1 MTRALAIV
9 NPAAG
14 GGTAREDVDAV
25 LDLLRERFA
34 TIDVV
39 ETGPEHPTATEL
51 GERAIAERYD
61 AAIAAGGDGTV
72 GGVARA
78 LVGTDVTLGI
88 LPFGTFMNIARALE
102 IPRDDPRA
110 AAEVIARSEMRKIDV
125 GEVAGQVFF
134 EAAGI
139 GLDADAFSAGRAI
152 QRRRPS
158 LALAA
163 FGAFLRRRSVRVKIE
178 IDGRA
183 RWQRILQA
191 VVSNGPWYGWG
202 FEVAPGAVVDDG
214 ELDLVIFGDG
224 KWHVLRELIA
234 AAVDR
239 DRPARGRRY
248 RGTRIT
254 FSATRDLAVHA
265 DGVVVGN
272 LPQTFTVRPQA
283 LRVFAPRAAGP
294 VKRV

>member
-1 MTRALAIV
+1 MTRALLIV

-14 GGTAREDVDAV
+14 GGTARADVDELLV
-25 LDLLRERFA
+25 VLRERFEA
-34 TIDVV
+34 IDVV
-39 ETGPEHPTATEL
+39 ETELDHPTATEL
-51 GERAIAERYD
+51 GERAVREHYG

-78 LVGTDVTLGI
+78 LVGTEVTLGI
-88 LPFGTFMNIARALE
+88 LPFGTFMNIARALA
-102 IPRDDPRA
+102 IPRDDPPA
-110 AAEVIARSEMRKIDV
+110 AAMLIARSAIRQVDV
-125 GEVAGQVFF
+125 GEVGGHVFF

-152 QRRRPS
+152 QRRQRG

-163 FGAFLRRRSVRVKIE
+163 LGAFLRQRSARVKID

-183 RWQRILQA
+183 RWRRVLQA

-202 FEVAPGAVVDDG
+202 FEVAPGAYVDDG
-214 ELDLVIFGDG
+214 KLDLVLFGDS
-224 KWHVLRELIA
+224 KLRVLRELIA

-254 FSATRDLAVHA
+254 FTATRELIVHA
-265 DGVVVGN
+265 DGIVVGP
-272 LPQTFTVRPQA
+272 LPQTFVCRPRA
-283 LRVFAPRAAGP
+283 LRVFAPRAT
-294 VKRV
+294 

>member
-14 GGTAREDVDAV
+14 GGTARADVEAV
-25 LDLLRERFA
+25 LDLLRERFE

-39 ETGPEHPTATEL
+39 ETGLEHPTASEL
-51 GERAIAERYD
+51 GRRAVDEGYD

-110 AAEVIARSEMRKIDV
+110 AAEIIARSTMRKIDV
-125 GEVAGQVFF
+125 GEVAGQTFF

-152 QRRRPS
+152 QRGQAS

-163 FGAFLRRRSVRVKIE
+163 LGAFLRRRGTRVKIE

-183 RWQRILQA
+183 RWQRVLQA

-202 FEVAPGAVVDDG
+202 FEVAPGASVDDG
-214 ELDLVIFGDG
+214 RLDVVIFGDS
-224 KWHVLRELIA
+224 KWRVLRELLA
-234 AAVDR
+234 AAIDR

-248 RGTRIT
+248 LGRRIT
-254 FSATRDLAVHA
+254 FSATRELAVHA
-265 DGVVVGN
+265 DGIVVGT
-272 LPQTFTVRPQA
+272 LPQTFTVRPRA
-283 LRVFAPRAAGP
+283 LRVFAPRAG
-294 VKRV
+294 

>member
-1 MTRALAIV
+1 MARALAIV

-14 GGTAREDVDAV
+14 GGTARADVDAV
-25 LDLLRERFA
+25 LDLLRERFE

-39 ETGPEHPTATEL
+39 ETGLEHPTATEL
-51 GERAIAERYD
+51 GGHAVEAGYE
-61 AAIAAGGDGTV
+61 AAIVAGGDGTV

-110 AAEVIARSEMRKIDV
+110 AAELIAHSTMRQIDV

-152 QRRRPS
+152 QRGRPS

-163 FGAFLRRRSVRVKIE
+163 LGAFLRRRSVRVKIE
-178 IDGRA
+178 IDGQA

-202 FEVAPGAVVDDG
+202 FEVAPGAILDDG
-214 ELDLVIFGDG
+214 KLDLVIFGDS
-224 KWHVLRELIA
+224 KWRVLRELIA

-254 FSATRDLAVHA
+254 FSATRELSVHA
-265 DGVVVGN
+265 DGIVVGN
-272 LPQTFTVRPQA
+272 LPQTFTVRPRA
-283 LRVFAPRAAGP
+283 LRVFAPRA
-294 VKRV
+294 R